1 MCWCRF
7 VWGRGA
13 IDVKF
18 GVTAL
23 LEAVSQ
29 LLARGRAPSLMH
41 FPATSLVSSVARR
54 FAVSYAITVPI
65 CLDDYS
71 ACYCWQCAFQNMHAT
86 G

>member
-1 MCWCRF
+1 MRWCRF

-29 LLARGRAPSLMH
+29 LLARGCAPSI
-41 FPATSLVSSVARR
+41 ARTSLLSGPACRKMQLLSSML
-54 FAVSYAITVPI
+54 SLPK
-65 CLDDYS
+65 
-71 ACYCWQCAFQNMHAT
+71 ACS
-86 G
+86 